1 MGGGVIVFKLL
12 DLVQSFELYYGTN
25 VLYQWTIQIK
35 VLCLNCTSFFSA
47 FNMLCSDVSACVLV
61 CKPLSVNYTVLEV

>member
-35 VLCLNCTSFFSA
+35 VLCLNWASFFSA
-47 FNMLCSDVSACVLV
+47 LNMLCSDVCSLEAMYQLV
-61 CKPLSVNYTVLEV
+61 F